1 MFSLLSLTPDPCPE
15 PATPDT
21 VEARLDLSP
30 LAFLPGRVF
39 FAFLA
44 PRPPPSRKSA
54 LVHKLYLDKRPV

>member
-1 MFSLLSLTPDPCPE
+1 MFASLSLTPDPWPE
-15 PATPDT
+15 PAKPDT

-30 LAFLPGRVF
+30 LAFLPARIF

-54 LVHKLYLDKRPV
+54 LVHKLYFGKRPI